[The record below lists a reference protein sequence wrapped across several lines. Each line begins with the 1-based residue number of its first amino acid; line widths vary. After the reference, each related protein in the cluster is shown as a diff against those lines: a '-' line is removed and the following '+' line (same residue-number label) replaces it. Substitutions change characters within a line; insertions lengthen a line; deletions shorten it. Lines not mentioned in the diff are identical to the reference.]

1 VTKKRNHRRCD
12 EGGVPLGRRRGQ
24 LWAAASPN
32 GRSSGCERLQVSD
45 RGGGRG
51 SDGQRCPRGAGSD
64 GQRRPAAQAG
74 WRVVA
79 RGAGVQ
85 EATGKG
91 GRQLGRAGGQRHA
104 APVCRKRWAKAARA
118 AAVVT
123 AAQAGGDHAAPTC
136 GKQRLRRAGGRQCGW
151 ATVCYVWCERPAGD
165 AILDRA
171 ANLLWSKWGRS
182 KLSPE
187 GG

>member
-1 VTKKRNHRRCD
+1 
-12 EGGVPLGRRRGQ
+12 
-24 LWAAASPN
+24 
-32 GRSSGCERLQVSD
+32 
-45 RGGGRG
+45 
-51 SDGQRCPRGAGSD
+51 
-64 GQRRPAAQAG
+64 
-74 WRVVA
+74 VA
-79 RGAGVQ
+79 TRGAGVQ

-104 APVCRKRWAKAARA
+104 APVRRKRWAKAARA

-123 AAQAGGDHAAPTC
+123 AAQAGGVHAAPAC

-151 ATVCYVWCERPAGD
+151 AAVCYVWCERPAGD